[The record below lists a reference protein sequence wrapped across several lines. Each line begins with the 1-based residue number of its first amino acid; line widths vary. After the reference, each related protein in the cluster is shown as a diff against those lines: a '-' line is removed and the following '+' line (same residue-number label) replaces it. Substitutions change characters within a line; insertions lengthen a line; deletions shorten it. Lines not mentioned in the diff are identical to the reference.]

1 MLIPVLYE
9 NKKLGMVYP
18 TRLDRLIAEN
28 KILAFRRSTGW
39 VFLDEDPVRKNQN
52 DGEYTGP
59 ERRSEITHFR
69 QLENIMQEHEIIYE
83 GG

>member
-18 TRLDRLIAEN
+18 TRLDRLIAEK

-39 VFLDEDPVRKNQN
+39 VFLDEDPVRNSHKE
-52 DGEYTGP
+52 GVYCGP
-59 ERRSEITHFR
+59 ERRAETAHFR
-69 QLENIMQEHEIIYE
+69 QLENIMKEHEIIFE